1 MKCTMGIS
9 WNKSSFEAFDF
20 NIDGHG
26 TNDGWVTG
34 FRDDEEWEAPAQSL
48 FPHNDDDVEIAYDS
62 AERK

>member
-1 MKCTMGIS
+1 MTGINWVRS
-9 WNKSSFEAFDF
+9 TFKATDT

-34 FRDDEEWEAPAQSL
+34 FRDDEEWEAPALSL
-48 FPHNDDDVEIAYDS
+48 HPHHHEDIQIAYDS